1 MVNYKIHTLLLQIQG
16 LNMKQ
21 VKPKET
27 SSTQLQ
33 ECIDRCITQGP
44 QLLKRNSKPV
54 AVLVSF
60 KEWQIILRNQ
70 QESLKE
76 LLPWQ
81 MPDSTKYQLH
91 LSKITLII
99 SQRTINS
106 GKLED

>member
-76 LLPWQ
+76 LL
-81 MPDSTKYQLH
+81 
-91 LSKITLII
+91 LSDDNRGEILIPKRGRCLTRR
-99 SQRTINS
+99 SINS
-106 GKLED
+106 I

>member
-27 SSTQLQ
+27 STTQLE
-33 ECIDRCITQGP
+33 ECLDRCITQGP
-44 QLLKRNSKPV
+44 QLLKRNSKPI

-76 LLPWQ
+76 LL
-81 MPDSTKYQLH
+81 
-91 LSKITLII
+91 LSDDNRGEIVIPKRGRCLT
-99 SQRTINS
+99 RRNINS
-106 GKLED
+106 I

>member
-1 MVNYKIHTLLLQIQG
+1 VVNYKIHTLLLQIQG

-76 LLPWQ
+76 LL
-81 MPDSTKYQLH
+81 
-91 LSKITLII
+91 LSDDNRGEIVIP
-99 SQRTINS
+99 QRGRCLTRRSINS
-106 GKLED
+106 I